1 MRQFG
6 RLRLSLAFFA
16 CVLGS
21 ALAAG
26 PAAAAA
32 PQDPQTTNIPYLAWR
47 GEQVRLVKCDP
58 ALGGEA
64 PISVDWIVEE
74 WTGSGI
80 QPQIETSTIKG
91 FDDCVAADVV
101 TLDPGLARIKLVV
114 SDAAGTPILKHQ
126 FLSIWMSLN
135 DPSIHEVAKT
145 DPTGDP
151 TLGDPLG
158 NGLFDAG
165 ENNGRIQVTVKGTFP
180 HPLGAGGSFTL
191 PDAWPQLANALADDS
206 DSNPDNN
213 AGRWDI
219 HDDLTK
225 FDPHVGGFCTT
236 GVVPTTQDAVDN
248 CNTPST
254 DRGPFSRVFG
264 DSAAAN
270 VDGPFD
276 PLVLNTLLS
285 DGRLNADDAPMPAA
299 RVDVAIAANK
309 GGSDLGG
316 VGSLEPAD
324 KTAVYSRNT
333 TGTPTAHNYYAPF
346 YDTYIPSTSRGPRSS
361 GVDGPAHGNNFRGFL
376 VDGLYNY
383 WSFADTLRTALPVS
397 TTCLRRKDEAPV
409 YRQTPSGAQ
418 NVAVYTDEHGEA
430 QVEYNPGTGAYYNS
444 LGIRN
449 ANGGCDLQGIKV
461 LGTSAITATAR
472 YPYQP
477 VSDPAHVSPVL
488 PKEVHSLF
496 SKTLAIYPKGPGADN
511 DNSRIVVA
519 QANDVDGKPFV
530 HERVCFNIDSKA
542 DGAFGYSGQLTPTL
556 FIGGTDAPGKG
567 TADVCQYTDANGRAA
582 VEILNSDPETIN
594 TIADFDP
601 EGLLRSVDVNFGTAP
616 VFVPPVPTPPT
627 PTQVKNT
634 APDLV
639 PGAKAIPAGQPLSK
653 VKTKKSYLASA
664 RLVKRHG
671 KVYLV
676 VRVKGNGH
684 KYATLRV
691 KPIAKHGHR
700 LGLWTKRIHT
710 DRKITIRV
718 SAKAAQ
724 ARVSLVS

>member
-26 PAAAAA
+26 PAAAQG

-58 ALGGEA
+58 SLGGED
-64 PISVDWIVEE
+64 PISVDWIVEQ
-74 WTGSGI
+74 WTGPGI
-80 QPQIETSTIKG
+80 QPQVETSTITG

-114 SDAAGTPILKHQ
+114 SDGDGKPILKHQ
-126 FLSIWMSLN
+126 FLSVWMSLN
-135 DPSIHEVAKT
+135 DPSIHEVSVT

-151 TLGDPLG
+151 TLGDPPG
-158 NGLFDAG
+158 DGIFDAG
-165 ENNGRIQVTVKGTFP
+165 DTNGRIQVKVKGSFP
-180 HPLGAGGSFTL
+180 HPDGPGGSFTL

-213 AGRWDI
+213 AARWDI

-225 FDPHVGGFCTT
+225 FEPHVGGYCTT

-248 CNTPST
+248 CNLPST

-264 DSAAAN
+264 DFAAAP
-270 VDGPFD
+270 VIGPFD
-276 PLVLNTLLS
+276 PLVGNTLLS
-285 DGRLNADDAPMPAA
+285 DGRLNADDAPMPAT

-333 TGTPTAHNYYAPF
+333 LGTPSAHNYYAPF
-346 YDTYIPSTSRGPRSS
+346 YDTYIPSTSRGPLSS
-361 GVDGPAHGNNFRGFL
+361 GIDGPAQGNNFRGFL

-383 WSFADTLRTALPVS
+383 WSFAEVLRTAVPVS
-397 TTCLRRKDEAPV
+397 TTCLRSKDGQPV
-409 YRQTPSGAQ
+409 NRQTPAGPQ

-430 QVEYNPGTGAYYNS
+430 QVEYHPGTGAYYNS
-444 LGIRN
+444 LGIRS
-449 ANGGCDLQGIKV
+449 ANGGCDLEGVKI
-461 LGTSAITATAR
+461 LGTSSITATAR
-472 YPYQP
+472 YPYQS
-477 VSDPAHVSPVL
+477 VGDPAKVSQEL

-496 SKTLAIYPKGPGADN
+496 TKYLGIFPKGPGDA
-511 DNSRIVVA
+511 NSNARIVVA
-519 QANDVDGKPFV
+519 HAQDVDGTPFV
-530 HERVCFNIDSKA
+530 NERVCFNVAHEA

-556 FIGGTDAPGKG
+556 FIGGSDAPLKG
-567 TADVCQYTDANGRAA
+567 TADVCRFTDQNGNAA
-582 VEILNSDPETIN
+582 VEVLNSHPEVVN
-594 TIADFDP
+594 VIADFDP
-601 EGLLRSVDVNFGTAP
+601 EGLFRDADVDFRTATTP
-616 VFVPPVPTPPT
+616 PPPGPFVPHRPATGPVSIPTDREVAEAGIT
-627 PTQVKNT
+627 PKKATT
-634 APDLV
+634 A
-639 PGAKAIPAGQPLSK
+639 SK
-653 VKTKKSYLASA
+653 KVQLRYA

-676 VRVKGNGH
+676 VKTRANGH
-684 KYATLRV
+684 KYVTLRV
-691 KPIAKHGHR
+691 RSLAKHGR
-700 LGLWTKRIHT
+700 KLGTWTRRIRAGRT
-710 DRKITIRV
+710 VTIRV
-718 SAKAAQ
+718 SAKAVT
-724 ARVSLVS
+724 ARVRLSP